1 MNATTVHVSLATAPS
16 RNEAEHLPGT
26 QRVGWLGVGDRC
38 SVLLTTHKSDSECEP
53 CRYG

>member
-26 QRVGWLGVGDRC
+26 QGVDGIIEGSKRA
-38 SVLLTTHKSDSECEP
+38 
-53 CRYG
+53 